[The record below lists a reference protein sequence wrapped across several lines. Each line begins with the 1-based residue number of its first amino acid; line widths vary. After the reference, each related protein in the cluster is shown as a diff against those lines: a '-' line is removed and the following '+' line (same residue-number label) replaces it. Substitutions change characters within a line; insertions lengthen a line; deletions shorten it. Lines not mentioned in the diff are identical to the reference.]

1 MKHLLP
7 TIAVLWLAILAAA
20 SFAAQDR
27 FTLQVPGGLAFSDF
41 RGYEDWQ
48 TIAVSHN
55 GDKLA
60 TILGNPAMIAAY
72 KAILCD
78 VLDKRPSG
86 MRQRLAEA
94 LGKNRSF
101 ITQIANPAYQTPIP
115 AQHVHPIIQVC
126 HFSVQERDKFL
137 EAYHRAHPRRLL
149 LLKERER
156 GRRLTL
162 MLPDLGSEQNNHK
175 LDSLL
180 SEFAEKVA
188 RLIEES

>member
-1 MKHLLP
+1 MS
-7 TIAVLWLAILAAA
+7 T
-20 SFAAQDR
+20 Q
-27 FTLQVPGGLAFSDF
+27 
-41 RGYEDWQ
+41 
-48 TIAVSHN
+48 
-55 GDKLA
+55 A
-60 TILGNPAMIAAY
+60 TPETSQELIAAY
-72 KAILCD
+72 KAILRD
-78 VLDKRPSG
+78 VLDRRPSG

-115 AQHVHPIIQVC
+115 AQHVHAITQVC
-126 HFSVQERDKFL
+126 HFSVRERDKFL
-137 EAYHRAHPRRLL
+137 DAYHRAHPRRLL

-156 GRRLTL
+156 SRRLLL
-162 MLPDLGSEQNNHK
+162 MLPDLGSEQKNHK